1 MRRMLSATCPD
12 RVLGD
17 LCGNYNPPI
26 DTDILVIG
34 AGPAGL
40 SVGYELSTR
49 GAAYRIVEQGPAA
62 GFSWLSMQEKLKLL
76 SPWKVDKLFGTRG
89 RIAPRHALVSRAV
102 YSAYL
107 AQYAQYHR
115 LALATGV
122 QVKSVRTVAG
132 GFAVDT
138 SRGEERARRVVNATG
153 YFFNPRLPHLLG
165 EDTSTIPRL
174 HAAAYYNPDTVR
186 ALARGGKRVL
196 VLGKGITAGQVAT
209 ELHDAGFQVFVSH
222 RAPIQFARD
231 PWILA
236 IAFHF
241 FYAYE
246 NVRVRLDP
254 YYRLDSFPPME
265 GGYTRELIESGRIG
279 TRPDIRRLA
288 LDKVEF
294 VDGRAEAFD
303 VLLYATGYRPA
314 LSHLAGLVTV
324 DPVSGSP
331 KTQGGFESSEAP
343 GLFFLGLDKQRT
355 YRSRYL
361 RGIREDAAAL
371 AEVLTR

>member
-1 MRRMLSATCPD
+1 M
-12 RVLGD
+12 
-17 LCGNYNPPI
+17 
-26 DTDILVIG
+26 IG

-40 SVGYELSTR
+40 SVGYELSMR
-49 GAAYRIVEQGPAA
+49 GAAYQIVEQGPAA
-62 GFSWLSMQEKLKLL
+62 GFSWLSMQENLKLL

-89 RIAPRHALVSRAV
+89 KVAPRHALVSRAA

-107 AQYAQYHR
+107 ARYAETHR
-115 LALATGV
+115 LALATGM
-122 QVKSVRTVAG
+122 QVKRVRAVAG
-132 GFAVDT
+132 GFALDT
-138 SRGEERARRVVNATG
+138 SHGEQRARRVVNATG
-153 YFFNPRLPHLLG
+153 YFFNPHLPRLAG
-165 EDTSTIPRL
+165 EDTSTIPRV
-174 HAAAYYNPDTVR
+174 HAAAYYNPGTVR

-196 VLGKGITAGQVAT
+196 VLGKGITSGQVAT
-209 ELHDAGFQVFVSH
+209 ELHDAGFEVFISH

-254 YYRLDSFPPME
+254 YYRVDSFPPME

-294 VDGRAEAFD
+294 VDGRTEAFD
-303 VLLYATGYRPA
+303 VLIYATGYRPA

-324 DPVSGSP
+324 DAAP
-331 KTQGGFESSEAP
+331 KIKGGFESADAP
-343 GLFFLGLDKQRT
+343 GLYFLGIDKQRT

-371 AEVLTR
+371 AELLTSGTEP

>member
-1 MRRMLSATCPD
+1 MPRRW
-12 RVLGD
+12 
-17 LCGNYNPPI
+17 NYNPPI

-76 SPWKVDKLFGTRG
+76 SPWKVDKLFGTRQYV
-89 RIAPRHALVSRAV
+89 AARHALVSRAV

-107 AQYAQYHR
+107 AQYAKYHR
-115 LALATGV
+115 LALDTGV
-122 QVKSVRTVAG
+122 QVKTVRPVAD
-132 GFAVDT
+132 GFVLDT
-138 SRGEERARRVVNATG
+138 SHGERRARRVVNATG
-153 YFFNPRLPHLLG
+153 YFFNPRLPQLPG
-165 EDTSTIPRL
+165 ENTSTIPRL

-186 ALARGGKRVL
+186 AAARGGKRVL
-196 VLGKGITAGQVAT
+196 ILGKGITAGQVAT
-209 ELHDAGFQVFVSH
+209 ELHGAGFEVFISH
-222 RAPIQFARD
+222 RAPIQFARE
-231 PWILA
+231 PWMLA

-265 GGYTRELIESGRIG
+265 GGYTRKLIESGRIG
-279 TRPDIRRLA
+279 TRPDIRRLVR
-288 LDKVEF
+288 DKVEF

-303 VLLYATGYRPA
+303 LIIYATGYRPA

-324 DPVSGSP
+324 DPASGAP
-331 KTQGGFESSEAP
+331 KTHDGFESAEVP

-361 RGIREDAAAL
+361 RGIREDARAL
-371 AEVLTR
+371 AELLTSGTQP